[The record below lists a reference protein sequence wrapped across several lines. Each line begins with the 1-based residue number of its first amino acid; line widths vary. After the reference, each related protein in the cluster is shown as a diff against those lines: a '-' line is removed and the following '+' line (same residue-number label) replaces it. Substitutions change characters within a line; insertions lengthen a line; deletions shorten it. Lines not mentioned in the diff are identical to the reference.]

1 MTGFPRCASGVRV
14 YRGVMST
21 LATPTHFIFV
31 DFENVPNVDLDAL
44 SGRPVHVTFLIGKNQ
59 RKIDL
64 DLALQL
70 RTFANQVTPVQVGAS
85 GRNALDLTLACYLGR
100 AIEQHP
106 GAHFVI
112 VSKDRDFDAMIVHLN
127 ANAVKVARYDSFA
140 EIPLSGPVKAA
151 AASSRPTATTKTPA
165 AKQSTDN
172 SSVRVMAR
180 LKNPTNH
187 SRPGDEAALRAYLR
201 TGLGKTAT
209 DSLVKDLMAVLEKE
223 HVVAIDAHGKV
234 TYPASR
240 SGPQ

>member
-1 MTGFPRCASGVRV
+1 M
-14 YRGVMST
+14 

-44 SGRPVHVTFLIGKNQ
+44 SGRPVHVTFSIGKNQ

-106 GAHFVI
+106 GADFAI
-112 VSKDRDFDAMIVHLN
+112 VSQDRDFDAMIVHLN
-127 ANAVKVARYDSFA
+127 ASGIKIGRYDSFA
-140 EIPLSGPVKAA
+140 DIPLSGSSKAA
-151 AASSRPTATTKTPA
+151 APSPRPLTSTKMTVPKRSADSS
-165 AKQSTDN
+165 ST
-172 SSVRVMAR
+172 RVMER
-180 LKNPTNH
+180 LRNPANQ

-201 TGLGKTAT
+201 TGLGKSAS
-209 DSLVKDLMAVLEKE
+209 DALVENLMAALRKEQVLS
-223 HVVAIDAHGKV
+223 IDGHGKV
-234 TYPASR
+234 TYPTSR
-240 SGPQ
+240 SDSLKPRSPAQPNPPQ

>member
-1 MTGFPRCASGVRV
+1 M
-14 YRGVMST
+14 MST

-44 SGRPVHVTFLIGKNQ
+44 SRRPVHVTLLIGKNQ

-64 DLALQL
+64 DLALQF

-106 GAHFVI
+106 GAHFAI

-127 ANAVKVARYDSFA
+127 ANAVKVGRYDSFA
-140 EIPLSGPVKAA
+140 EIPLSGAIK
-151 AASSRPTATTKTPA
+151 PA
-165 AKQSTDN
+165 APSPRPLASTKSAAPKPSPEN

-180 LKNPTNH
+180 LKNPANRH
-187 SRPGDEAALRAYLR
+187 RPGDEAALRAYLR
-201 TGLGKTAT
+201 TGLGKSAS
-209 DSLVKDLMAVLEKE
+209 DALVKDLMSALEKE
-223 HVVAIDAHGKV
+223 HVVLIDAHGKV
-234 TYPASR
+234 TYPTSRPDASKTR
-240 SGPQ
+240 SLDQPNSPE